1 MPDPTIRRI
10 SVTALRALL
19 DDPGP
24 CVWLLHATDGSAF
37 REAHIPGALARPE
50 DPLLRRL
57 AGDAPVIVYGEDDHS
72 EAAPALAAVLHPDVP
87 PGSLP
92 RGTTCSSP
100 ATPRQHATGSTRP

>member
-1 MPDPTIRRI
+1 MPDPTVRRI

-24 CVWLLHATDGSAF
+24 CVWLIHATDESAF

-72 EAAPALAAVLHPDVP
+72 EAAPALAAVLHHLGVEVAWFS
-87 PGSLP
+87 GGLAAWRAAGLP
-92 RGTTCSSP
+92 VERSG
-100 ATPRQHATGSTRP
+100 

>member
-1 MPDPTIRRI
+1 MADPTIRRI

-19 DDPGP
+19 EDPRP
-24 CVWLLHATDGSAF
+24 CVWLIHATDESAF

-72 EAAPALAAVLHPDVP
+72 EAAPALAAVLHHLGVEVAWFS
-87 PGSLP
+87 GGLAAWRAAGLP
-92 RGTTCSSP
+92 VERSG
-100 ATPRQHATGSTRP
+100 